1 MENIGLVLEGGGMR
15 GAYTAGALVWLI
27 EQNIIFNYGVGI
39 SSGAMHL
46 CSYYKK
52 DSKMLED
59 ISCKYMSDKR
69 NVGIIPLLKEFR
81 YVGYDYMFD
90 HLLKDVLHYDVS
102 ALRESNEHEIEFG
115 VFDCEQGDTYFF
127 DQKILDDD
135 LRFLKAA
142 CTLPIAG
149 RIVDF
154 NGHKYLDGGIK
165 IMIPIERSIKKG
177 CKKHFVITT
186 KPEGYV
192 RKAAG
197 KPMLEFMRL
206 NYLKYPKVFQ
216 NYRVRANNYNKQMEI
231 IYDLVAKGDAM
242 LIRPSETIPV
252 KRFSGDPENLKKL
265 YELGYADM
273 ENRKEEIFAFIERP
287 TMKNQQEID
296 KKTGHY

>member
-1 MENIGLVLEGGGMR
+1 MGEYMENIGLVLEGGGMR
-15 GAYTAGALVWLI
+15 GAYTAGALLWLI
-27 EQNIIFNYGVGI
+27 EHDIVFDYGVGI
-39 SSGAMHL
+39 SSGAMHI

-52 DSKMLED
+52 DKQMLDD
-59 ISCKYMSDKR
+59 ISCIYMSDKR

-102 ALRESNEHEIEFG
+102 KIRNCKDFKVEFG
-115 VFDCEQGDTYFF
+115 VFDCESGETIFY
-127 DQKILDDD
+127 DQTSLDDD

-149 RIVDF
+149 RIVNF

-165 IMIPIERSIKKG
+165 VMIPIERSIAQG
-177 CKKHFVITT
+177 NKKHFVITT
-186 KPEGYV
+186 KPEGYI

-206 NYLKYPKVFQ
+206 NYLKYPQVYQ
-216 NYRVRANNYNKQMEI
+216 NYKVRAENYNKQMDI
-231 IYDLVAKGDAM
+231 IYDLVAKNEAF
-242 LIRPSETIPV
+242 LIRPSQTIPV

-273 ENRKEEIFAFIERP
+273 EAKKAEIMAFLGR
-287 TMKNQQEID
+287 
-296 KKTGHY
+296 